1 MLYTEWYYADGIIM
15 DKRGGKKIGDH
26 WDTGDWI
33 CLVNPSAQEA
43 HITLTVFWE
52 DLPPRDYALTLGARR
67 ARNLGLHAVPGLLE
81 HNKLYGVRVR
91 ADVPIMA
98 QDTRGEYEPDD
109 PVTNAMGS
117 TILTPGPLGEKD
129 KELWYVDG
137 IILAGGILEE
147 SEWLSVLNPNAV
159 DAEIELTLFYGNKAP
174 GNYRF
179 TVPAE
184 RVRTVKMDDL
194 AVVPKNQLFSVRIA
208 SSVPVAAEEV
218 RRAYEKGHYSC
229 ARSMFTVMC
238 MPAHFE

>member
-1 MLYTEWYYADGIIM
+1 MLYTEWYYADGIIL
-15 DKRGGKKIGDH
+15 DRRGGKMIGDH
-26 WDTGDWI
+26 WDSGDWI
-33 CLVNPSAQEA
+33 CLANPGSRQA
-43 HITLTVFWE
+43 HITLTVYHE

-67 ARNLGLHAVPGLLE
+67 AMNKGLHAVAGLLE

-91 ADVPIMA
+91 SDVPILA

-117 TILTPGPLGEKD
+117 TILTPGPLTEKD
-129 KELWYVDG
+129 KELYYVDG
-137 IILAGGILEE
+137 IILTGGILEE
-147 SEWLSVLNPNAV
+147 SEWLSVLNPNQE
-159 DAEIELTLFYGNKAP
+159 DAEIELTVFYGDREPEHHA
-174 GNYRF
+174 F

-194 AVVPKNQLFSVRIA
+194 PIVPKNRLFSVKIA

-229 ARSMFTVMC
+229 ARSLFTVMC
-238 MPAHFE
+238 LPAHFD

>member
-15 DKRGGKKIGDH
+15 DNRGGKKIGDH
-26 WDTGDWI
+26 WDSGDWI
-33 CLVNPSAQEA
+33 CLANPSSQEA

-52 DLPPRDYALTLGARR
+52 DLPPRDHVLTLGAQR
-67 ARNLGLHAVPGLLE
+67 ARNLGLHGVKGLLE

-91 ADVPIMA
+91 SDVPILA

-117 TILTPGPLGEKD
+117 TILTPGPLTEKD
-129 KELWYVDG
+129 KELYYVDG
-137 IILAGGILEE
+137 IILAGGVLEE
-147 SEWLSVLNPNAV
+147 SEWLSVLNPNPV
-159 DAEIELTLFYGNKAP
+159 DAHIELTLFYGRQEP
-174 GNYRF
+174 GRYAF

-184 RVRTVKMDDL
+184 RVRTIKMDDL
-194 AVVPKNQLFSVRIA
+194 EVVPKNQLFSVKIV
-208 SSVPVAAEEV
+208 SDVPVAAEEV
-218 RRAYEKGHYSC
+218 RRAYERGHYSC